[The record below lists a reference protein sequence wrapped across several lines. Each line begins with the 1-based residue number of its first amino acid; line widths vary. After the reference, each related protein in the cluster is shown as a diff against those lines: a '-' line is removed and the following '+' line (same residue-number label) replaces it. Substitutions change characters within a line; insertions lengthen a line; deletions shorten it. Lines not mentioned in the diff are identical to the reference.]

1 MYNTDNLGL
10 CCGSV
15 VQADFRGLAEAAGSA
30 GFKSISMWPTL
41 FEAALDSGLSVRD
54 LRAILDDNGLHISEL
69 DPLMSWIPLELD
81 PGDMSA
87 AFYAYSEQDF
97 YRMAEAIGG
106 RTLNFIQY
114 GEDNIGFDHKVDL
127 VSALCERAAA
137 HELSVSVEF
146 LPFSPIGNLEQA
158 LELVDAVSKDNFGV
172 NIDTWHHFRSGGT
185 IEQLAAVDAGKVKAV
200 QFNDVAAQPWDNL
213 MDETATGRMVPGEGS
228 SNSPAVLK
236 ALFTAGVD
244 APINVEVFSA
254 DLMALPAG
262 DVAVK
267 LMAAMKKVI
276 EQAEAT

>member
-41 FEAALDSGLSVRD
+41 FEAALNSGLSGRD
-54 LRAILDDNGLHISEL
+54 LRAILDDNGLHVSEL

-127 VSALCERAAA
+127 VSALCELAVVRCASEAAA
-137 HELSVSVEF
+137 KKEPRDGAPGLLLAAPTYLDAVGVFLGGVGVCFFCFFGFAAVLFF
-146 LPFSPIGNLEQA
+146 LPDRCAIFSSSLFSLKSAVGLW
-158 LELVDAVSKDNFGV
+158 VDRRPGV
-172 NIDTWHHFRSGGT
+172 LGPCG
-185 IEQLAAVDAGKVKAV
+185 
-200 QFNDVAAQPWDNL
+200 
-213 MDETATGRMVPGEGS
+213 
-228 SNSPAVLK
+228 
-236 ALFTAGVD
+236 
-244 APINVEVFSA
+244 
-254 DLMALPAG
+254 
-262 DVAVK
+262 
-267 LMAAMKKVI
+267 
-276 EQAEAT
+276 